1 MNVPPPPSH
10 TPIRSD
16 GTLARRR
23 LLEAALQLFADKGY
37 QKTSTR
43 EIADAAGVNLGSI
56 SYYFGDKPGLYR
68 AVFCESFCDATA
80 APDILQARDCL
91 PDPTTTALD
100 PDAALAAFFFNFLHP
115 LKQGALI
122 RLVMRLHFREL
133 VEPSGVMG
141 TEMDDDLADLF
152 RNMSRLISRR
162 LGLDAPDTDTDTL
175 RLTHAVLGMA
185 MHFFVAQDLVDQVSP
200 ELVAKP
206 ESIDV
211 LAERLAAW
219 AAGMIDSEARRRQ
232 PPGELV

>member
-1 MNVPPPPSH
+1 MNVPPPPGH
-10 TPIRSD
+10 TPTRRD
-16 GTLARRR
+16 GTLARQR

-91 PDPTTTALD
+91 PAPAAAQLD

-152 RNMSRLISRR
+152 RNMSQLISRR
-162 LGLDAPDTDTDTL
+162 LDLDAPDTDTL

-206 ESIDV
+206 ESIDA
-211 LAERLAAW
+211 LAERLATW
-219 AAGMIDSEARRRQ
+219 AAGMIDAEARRRH
-232 PPGELV
+232 PSGGPA

>member
-1 MNVPPPPSH
+1 MNVPAPH
-10 TPIRSD
+10 TPVRAD
-16 GTLARRR
+16 GTLARQR
-23 LLEAALQLFADKGY
+23 LLDAALRLFAENGY
-37 QKTSTR
+37 RKTSTR
-43 EIADAAGVNLGSI
+43 AIADTAGVNLGAI
-56 SYYFGDKPGLYR
+56 TYYFGDKAKLYQ
-68 AVFCESFCDATA
+68 AVFCESFSDASIS
-80 APDILQARDCL
+80 PDITTARGCL
-91 PDPTTTALD
+91 PDSTATTLD
-100 PDAALAAFFFNFLHP
+100 PDAALATFFFNFLHP

-162 LGLDAPDTDTDTL
+162 LGLDAPDTDTL

-200 ELVAKP
+200 DLVAKP

>member
-1 MNVPPPPSH
+1 MSVPPPPSH
-10 TPIRSD
+10 TPTRSD
-16 GTLARRR
+16 GTLARQR

-80 APDILQARDCL
+80 TPDILQARDCL
-91 PDPTTTALD
+91 PDPTAALD
-100 PDAALAAFFFNFLHP
+100 PDAALAGFFFNFLHP

-152 RNMSRLISRR
+152 RNMSQLISRH
-162 LGLDAPDTDTDTL
+162 LGLASPDTDTL

-206 ESIDV
+206 ESIDA

-219 AAGMIDSEARRRQ
+219 AAGMIDAEARRRHTSGG
-232 PPGELV
+232 PA

>member
-1 MNVPPPPSH
+1 MNVPPPPGH
-10 TPIRSD
+10 TPTRSD
-16 GTLARRR
+16 GTLARQR

-68 AVFCESFCDATA
+68 AVFCESFCDTTA

-91 PDPTTTALD
+91 PDPAAAQLD

-141 TEMDDDLADLF
+141 TEVDDDLADLF
-152 RNMSRLISRR
+152 RNMSQLISRR
-162 LGLDAPDTDTDTL
+162 LDLPTPDTDTL

-200 ELVAKP
+200 KLVAKP
-206 ESIDV
+206 ESIDA
-211 LAERLAAW
+211 LAERLATW
-219 AAGMIDSEARRRQ
+219 AAGMIDAEARRRHASGG
-232 PPGELV
+232 PA

>member
-1 MNVPPPPSH
+1 
-10 TPIRSD
+10 
-16 GTLARRR
+16 
-23 LLEAALQLFADKGY
+23 
-37 QKTSTR
+37 
-43 EIADAAGVNLGSI
+43 
-56 SYYFGDKPGLYR
+56 
-68 AVFCESFCDATA
+68 
-80 APDILQARDCL
+80 
-91 PDPTTTALD
+91 
-100 PDAALAAFFFNFLHP
+100 
-115 LKQGALI
+115 
-122 RLVMRLHFREL
+122 MRLHFREL

-141 TEMDDDLADLF
+141 TEMDDDLADLV
-152 RNMSRLISRR
+152 RNRRRLISRR
-162 LGLDAPDTDTDTL
+162 LGLDAPDTDTL

>member
-1 MNVPPPPSH
+1 
-10 TPIRSD
+10 
-16 GTLARRR
+16 
-23 LLEAALQLFADKGY
+23 
-37 QKTSTR
+37 
-43 EIADAAGVNLGSI
+43 
-56 SYYFGDKPGLYR
+56 
-68 AVFCESFCDATA
+68 VFCESFCDATA
-80 APDILQARDCL
+80 TPDILQARDCL
-91 PDPTTTALD
+91 PDPAAAQLD

-152 RNMSRLISRR
+152 RNMSQLISRR
-162 LGLDAPDTDTDTL
+162 LDLPTPDTDTL

-206 ESIDV
+206 ESIDA
-211 LAERLAAW
+211 LAERLATW
-219 AAGMIDSEARRRQ
+219 AAGMIDAEARRRHTSGG
-232 PPGELV
+232 PA

>member
-1 MNVPPPPSH
+1 MNVPPPSH

-16 GTLARRR
+16 GALARRR

-56 SYYFGDKPGLYR
+56 SYYFGDKPSLYR

-91 PDPTTTALD
+91 PDPAATELD
-100 PDAALAAFFFNFLHP
+100 PGAALAAFFFNFLHP

-162 LGLDAPDTDTDTL
+162 LGLDAPDTDTL

-219 AAGMIDSEARRRQ
+219 AAGMIDAEAHRRQ
-232 PPGELV
+232 APGDPA

>member
-1 MNVPPPPSH
+1 MTVPPPSH
-10 TPIRSD
+10 TATRSD
-16 GTLARRR
+16 GALARRR

-91 PDPTTTALD
+91 PDPATSQLD
-100 PDAALAAFFFNFLHP
+100 PDAALAAFFLNFLHP

-141 TEMDDDLADLF
+141 SEMDDDLADLF
-152 RNMSRLISRR
+152 RNMSRLISQR
-162 LGLDAPDTDTDTL
+162 LGLDAPDADAL

-185 MHFFVAQDLVDQVSP
+185 MHFFVAQELVEQVSP
-200 ELVAKP
+200 DLVARP

-219 AAGMIDSEARRRQ
+219 AAGMIDAEARRRHAS
-232 PPGELV
+232 GGTT

>member
-1 MNVPPPPSH
+1 MSVPPPSH
-10 TPIRSD
+10 SPTRSD
-16 GTLARRR
+16 GALARRR

-43 EIADAAGVNLGSI
+43 EIADRAGVNLGSI
-56 SYYFGDKPGLYR
+56 SYYFCDKPGLYR

-80 APDILQARDCL
+80 APDVLQARDCL
-91 PDPTTTALD
+91 PNAAACQLD
-100 PDAALAAFFFNFLHP
+100 PDGALEDFFFNFLHP

-141 TEMDDDLADLF
+141 DEVDDDLADLF
-152 RNMSRLISRR
+152 RNMNQLISRR
-162 LGLDAPDTDTDTL
+162 LGLESPDTDTL

-185 MHFFVAQDLVDQVSP
+185 MHFFVAQDLVDKVSP
-200 ELVAKP
+200 ELVAQP

-211 LAERLAAW
+211 LAERLAGW
-219 AAGMIDSEARRRQ
+219 AASLIDAEARRRNAC
-232 PPGELV
+232 GDAD

>member
-1 MNVPPPPSH
+1 MTVPPPGH
-10 TPIRSD
+10 TPTRSD
-16 GTLARRR
+16 GALARRR

-91 PDPTTTALD
+91 PDPATGALD

-152 RNMSRLISRR
+152 RNMNLLISRR
-162 LGLDAPDTDTDTL
+162 LGLDSPDTDTL

-211 LAERLAAW
+211 LAERLAGW
-219 AAGMIDSEARRRQ
+219 ASGAIDAEAHRRNTC
-232 PPGELV
+232 GDAI